1 MNARAY
7 FLLAVLASVL
17 GGGCVTN
24 GMADH
29 VIEIRAAQ
37 REGEPPG
44 YAGLSA
50 SVATNL
56 FYDVASR
63 LGSLGFSNPPHH
75 YNLPDPA
82 RVEYAVQFTPEDS
95 SSVDVTMDMD
105 GKHIIFRGE
114 TDADDR
120 ASIAAL
126 QKAMKLY
133 QESLDERHIVY
144 QVRTFTTHLYLIPS

>member
-1 MNARAY
+1 MAA
-7 FLLAVLASVL
+7 LVCVP
-17 GGGCVTN
+17 GGGCATDS
-24 GMADH
+24 MTDH

-37 REGEPPG
+37 REGKPPG
-44 YAGLSA
+44 HAGLSA
-50 SVATNL
+50 AVATNL

-63 LGSLGFSNPPHH
+63 LGSLGFANPPHH

-82 RVEYAVQFTPEDS
+82 RIEYAVQFTPEGS
-95 SSVDVTMDMD
+95 SSVEVTMDID

-120 ASIAAL
+120 ARVAAL
-126 QKAMKLY
+126 QKAMNLY
-133 QESLDERHIVY
+133 QESLDERHIIY